1 MKLIDVFN
9 MLAERKIKKGTKL
22 IIVASS
28 GKEYEYEY
36 AIDIFDGH
44 WSFVDDYDRGISY
57 RFDIT
62 ADMLQYEARLMEP
75 KNIKYYLKLD
85 AEDDD
90 SYVACD
96 FYDPDSNWFLGS
108 KAGVYFSGLKAKFTQ
123 EEINGSTLL
132 KFVEKYGVKEEAKDD
147 EDEAKND

>member
-1 MKLIDVFN
+1 MKLIDVLVK
-9 MLAERKIKKGTKL
+9 LANNEIKNGTIL
-22 IIVASS
+22 T
-28 GKEYEYEY
+28 
-36 AIDIFDGH
+36 IDIDKPSRRQYKYYSNAFL
-44 WSFVDDYDRGISY
+44 DDYNLPLNIYGENC
-57 RFDIT
+57 
-62 ADMLQYEARLMEP
+62 LNQEVKLMEP
-75 KNIKYYLKLD
+75 KNIRYYLKLV